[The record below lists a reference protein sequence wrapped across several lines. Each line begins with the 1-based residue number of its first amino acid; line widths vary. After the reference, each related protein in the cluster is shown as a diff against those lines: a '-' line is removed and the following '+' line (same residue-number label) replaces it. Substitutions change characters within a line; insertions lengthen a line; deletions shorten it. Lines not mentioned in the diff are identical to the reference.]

1 MTLLLIL
8 VFLVCSILCIKIY
21 FAVIDSVPESEAD
34 SNALKKEFRAAMR
47 SEDAR
52 AFAEKMEA
60 RGIKLADELL
70 KLSNSNQDCLGI
82 SPSFPRE
89 FDIVLDAAGFRGQV
103 ALGAWSVLRRLQE
116 KEAIKVVVVPEP
128 EPEPEP

>member
-8 VFLVCSILCIKIY
+8 VFLVCSILCIRIY
-21 FAVIDSVPESEAD
+21 FAVMDSVPESEVD
-34 SNALKKEFRAAMR
+34 SLKTEFRAAMR

-60 RGIKLADELL
+60 RGIKLEDELL

-128 EPEPEP
+128 YP